1 MNANTKTASDEQ
13 LPEFSSLCRYMSER
27 APQPM
32 VAVEGLTHI
41 VRYINP
47 AFCALVGKTK
57 SELLDMPFAKA
68 VPEVAQNDCLD
79 ILCRVFRTGESE
91 ILVEQAHGSKE
102 GCFWSYAFWA
112 ILNLDEQPI
121 GVMIQITDTSEAAAF
136 RKRSVEVNEALVISS
151 IRQHELTSTALELN
165 KELVAAT
172 EIKNQ
177 FLAAMSHEIRT
188 PLNAIMGFSELL
200 ALSDQT
206 ADERYIYG
214 ERMKRNAV
222 LLLRLINDILDLSKV
237 ESGKLQIEKID
248 TNLPELFSDVRMVMS
263 HLAEEKGV
271 SFFMTGTNIL
281 PDIVTTDPTRLKQ
294 ILINVVGNAVK
305 FTSEGAVRLVTS
317 VDQMSRKCSITVSD
331 TGEGM
336 SSEQSA
342 KIFYPFMQGDAT
354 TTRKFGGTGLG
365 LDLARRLAK
374 ALGGDVVL
382 LESSPGKGSV
392 FEITFALENPR
403 YKGQVKASER
413 KSKEKIPTLNGIRVL
428 LAEDAPD
435 NQLLMTKFLTLAGA
449 SVELASDGEEVVSK
463 SQSDDYDIILMD
475 IQMPKLDGYAATARI
490 RDDGYKG
497 PIVALTAHAMRD
509 EIERCW
515 QMGCDDHLAKPVTML
530 ELCDMVH
537 RLVIGQVKTSKHPF
551 DRRKAIFSLKE
562 ELH

>member
-1 MNANTKTASDEQ
+1 
-13 LPEFSSLCRYMSER
+13 
-27 APQPM
+27 M

-47 AFCALVGKTK
+47 AFCALVGKNK
-57 SELLDMPFAKA
+57 CDLLELPFAKA
-68 VPEVAQNDCLD
+68 VPEGNQNGCLD
-79 ILCRVFRTGESE
+79 LLERVFRTGQSE
-91 ILVEQAHGSKE
+91 VLEEQAHGLKE
-102 GCFWSYAFWA
+102 GCFWSYSFWA
-112 ILNLDEQPI
+112 ILDLNEQPV

-136 RKRSVEVNEALVISS
+136 RKRSVDVNEALVLSS

-206 ADERYIYG
+206 ADERYVYG

-222 LLLRLINDILDLSKV
+222 LLLRLINDLLDLSKV
-237 ESGKLQIEKID
+237 ESGKLLIEKID
-248 TNLPELFSDVRMVMS
+248 TNLPELFSDVGMVMS

-271 SFFMTGTNIL
+271 SFFMNCTNIL
-281 PDIVTTDPTRLKQ
+281 PDFVTTDPTRFKQ

-305 FTSEGAVRLVTS
+305 FTSEASVRLVTS
-317 VDQMSRKCSITVSD
+317 VDQVSKKCCITVTD

-365 LDLARRLAK
+365 LDLAKRLAK
-374 ALGGDVVL
+374 ALGGDVIL
-382 LESSPGKGSV
+382 LESSPGKGSA

-403 YKGQVKASER
+403 YKGQVKAPER
-413 KSKEKIPTLNGIRVL
+413 KSKEKYPPLNGIRVL

-435 NQLLMTKFLTLAGA
+435 NQLLMTKFLNLAGA
-449 SVELASDGEEVVSK
+449 SVFLASDGEEVVSK
-463 SQSDDYDIILMD
+463 SLSGHFDIILMD
-475 IQMPKLDGYAATARI
+475 I
-490 RDDGYKG
+490 
-497 PIVALTAHAMRD
+497 
-509 EIERCW
+509 
-515 QMGCDDHLAKPVTML
+515 
-530 ELCDMVH
+530 
-537 RLVIGQVKTSKHPF
+537 
-551 DRRKAIFSLKE
+551 
-562 ELH
+562 